1 MALAEVYPLAF
12 LSDVLAPRG
21 SCQFSLRRFDE
32 QSGSGDGRFWS
43 ARLAGPLWEV
53 SVALSPR
60 RCADA
65 AEISAKIEAM
75 DGGRRSMLF
84 ADGLYK
90 PAAGGAP
97 GGSVTVNSISADR
110 TAIAL
115 AGLPASYRVTAGD
128 RMSIAWGS
136 GRFFFARF
144 AETVTA
150 NGSGVTAQIAIM
162 PYLPQGIVTGAAV
175 EMARPRLKA
184 IVPPGGF
191 TPFTDIPGRLSQGAS
206 LILLQKT

>member
-1 MALAEVYPLAF
+1 MALADVYPLAF
-12 LSDVLAPRG
+12 LSDLLRH
-21 SCQFSLRRFDE
+21 QSLTLDLLRFDE
-32 QSGSGDGRFWS
+32 QSGSGDGRFWA
-43 ARLAGPLWEV
+43 ARLATPLWQV
-53 SVALSPR
+53 TAPMIVRDRFA
-60 RCADA
+60 A
-65 AEISAKIEAM
+65 AEISAKIRAL
-75 DGGRRSMLF
+75 DGMRRQFLF
-84 ADGLYK
+84 EDKSYS
-90 PAAGGAP
+90 PASGGVP
-97 GGSVTVNSISADR
+97 GSSVKIASISADR

-115 AGLPASYRVTAGD
+115 NSLPAGYRVTAGD

-136 GRFFFARF
+136 GRYFFAEF

-162 PYLPQGIVTGAAV
+162 PYLPQSIATGAAV
-175 EMARPRLKA
+175 ELARPRLKA

>member
-1 MALAEVYPLAF
+1 MAP
-12 LSDVLAPRG
+12 
-21 SCQFSLRRFDE
+21 
-32 QSGSGDGRFWS
+32 
-43 ARLAGPLWEV
+43 PLWEI
-53 SVALSPR
+53 SVALIVPGRAS
-60 RCADA
+60 A
-65 AEISAKIEAM
+65 AEISAKIRAL
-75 DGGRRSMLF
+75 DGMRRQFLF
-84 ADGLYK
+84 EDKSYR
-90 PAAGGAP
+90 PASGGTP
-97 GGSVTVNSISADR
+97 GGSITVNSINADR

-115 AGLPASYRVTAGD
+115 AGLPAGYRVTAGD

-136 GRFFFARF
+136 GRYFFAEF

-162 PYLPQGIVTGAAV
+162 PYLPQSIATGAPV